1 MHVQV
6 LQINVL
12 VREKLAARRN

>member
-1 MHVQV
+1 MHIQV